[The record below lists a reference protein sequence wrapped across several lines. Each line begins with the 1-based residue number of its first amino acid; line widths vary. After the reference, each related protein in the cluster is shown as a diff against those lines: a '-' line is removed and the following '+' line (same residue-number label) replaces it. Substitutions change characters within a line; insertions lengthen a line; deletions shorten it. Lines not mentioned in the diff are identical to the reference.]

1 MPRRLVL
8 ATRNRKKLQE
18 LKELL
23 DLPELELVTLDAFPH
38 ALEVE
43 ETGDS
48 FAANARLKATLQ
60 ARQLGEWTLGED
72 SGLSVDA
79 LGGAPG
85 VYSARF
91 AGPGATDEANN
102 RLLLE
107 RLTGVPLPERT
118 AFYTCHAVVA
128 DPAGNVRAEAVG
140 TCCGRIRMEPAGSG
154 GFGYD
159 PLFEI
164 VEYHR
169 TFGEL
174 APAVKRAISHRAR
187 AIRQLRPLLER
198 WLREGTW
205 PSEG

>member
-1 MPRRLVL
+1 MPQRLVV

-18 LKELL
+18 LIELL
-23 DLPELELVTLDAFPH
+23 DLPGLELVTLDAFAD

-48 FAANARLKATLQ
+48 FAANARLKATQQ
-60 ARQLGEWTLGED
+60 ARHLGQWVLGED

-91 AGPGATDEANN
+91 AGPGATDAQNN
-102 RLLLE
+102 RLLLA
-107 RLTGVPLPERT
+107 RLAGVPLVQRT
-118 AFYTCHAVVA
+118 AFYTCHAVVS
-128 DPAGNVRAEAVG
+128 DPTGDVRAEAVG
-140 TCCGRIRMEPAGSG
+140 TCRGRIRTEPSGSG

-187 AIRQLRPLLER
+187 AIRALRPALAR
-198 WLREGTW
+198 WVREGRW
-205 PSEG
+205 PHA